1 MIVVRFRETFRERMP
16 EWVQATGMFLWGLMV
31 LFSPG
36 LFQSTV
42 FFHPLLELVSQTGW
56 GVLAVLVGIVRLSF
70 LVINGAWRPSAHIR
84 ALGCVMGCL
93 LWGSLLISAL
103 SLEWL
108 TPTTSIYVMLLGLD
122 LLSLWFSA
130 GDAKL
135 ADLTA
140 KGNVRTT

>member
-16 EWVQATGMFLWGLMV
+16 EWIQATGMLLWGLMT
-31 LFSPG
+31 LFSPD
-36 LFQSTV
+36 LFAHQH
-42 FFHPLLELVSQTGW
+42 FFQPLLQIMPQVAW
-56 GVLAVLVGIVRLSF
+56 GMAATLVGLIRLIF
-70 LVINGAWRPSAHIR
+70 LVINGAYRPSAHIR
-84 ALGCVMGCL
+84 AFGCVLGCL

-103 SLEWL
+103 ALDWL

-122 LLSLWFSA
+122 FLSLWFSA

-140 KGNVRTT
+140 KSNIRDK